1 MKKQINTIC
10 TCLLLTI
17 VIILASCSNEVTYQ
31 VQPPKVSNAQVIKKL
46 QNVNLELISTVPAE
60 TRGWRRWSLKQRMN
74 VITAD
79 IGGAW
84 GGGKIGGRIGGWV
97 GMGCG
102 NPITGC
108 VFGAAVGAIVGGAYG
123 SWLASPGTRAISTT
137 NNSISIEKACKILMN
152 DDMSIN
158 ESAIKITDRTINNK
172 LDVDKKLL
180 IESKLDDNSLN
191 IGKVHNLILSVMDG
205 TVVLQNKDQTQPD
218 SSNIKE
224 ALFNSDKLIDSCKV
238 AGTEASIG
246 HFSTSDAML
255 SKVMELFNQVLEEYA
270 SKTDD
275 VAFIV
280 SKYVDVIENSNEL
293 TAEQKKSIKSGLAT
307 ALYSSK
313 YWELTSDESI
323 K

>member
-1 MKKQINTIC
+1 MKKLINTIC
-10 TCLLLTI
+10 PSLLLTMI
-17 VIILASCSNEVTYQ
+17 AIFASCSTEVTYEAQ
-31 VQPPKVSNAQVIKKL
+31 SPKVSNTKVVKKL
-46 QNVNLELISTVPAE
+46 QNVNLELMSTVPAE
-60 TRGWRRWSLKQRMN
+60 TRGWRRWSLKQKMN

-97 GMGCG
+97 GMSCG

-108 VFGAAVGAIVGGAYG
+108 VFGASVGAIVGGAYG
-123 SWLASPGTRAISTT
+123 SWLASPGTRAIATP
-137 NNSISIEKACKILMN
+137 NNSLSIEKACKILMN

-158 ESAIKITDRTINNK
+158 ENAIKTTDRTINNK
-172 LDVDKKLL
+172 LDVDNRLL

-205 TVVLQNKDQTQPD
+205 TVILQNKDLPD
-218 SSNIKE
+218 SSSIKE
-224 ALFNSDKLIDSCKV
+224 ALFNSDKLIDSCKI

-246 HFSTSDAML
+246 NLLTSDAML
-255 SKVMELFNQVLEEYA
+255 SKIMELFNQVLEEYA

-280 SKYVDVIENSNEL
+280 GKYVDIIENSQEL
-293 TAEQKKSIKSGLAT
+293 TSEQKKSIKSGLAT

-313 YWELTSDESI
+313 YWELTSD